1 MIESFDTIEVWD
13 KKTLIDI
20 PRDLSRSVTEIVT
33 TDLNERKIDYKT
45 KKTDG
50 YREYIGLLTAFRQ
63 HAKYPKRDCF
73 IKFNI
78 EFTNLFV
85 KEYQRQ
91 NKHIRAGRKTVINP
105 EVIESERKKR
115 DIIAKDFQ
123 LEYSEYK
130 ITDVMNYFLGKSRP
144 RLNFL
149 IDLTEYIQNIEKDIL
164 ELPPSKGVRWDLD
177 EWIRT
182 SNIPIKHSWEQE
194 ND

>member
-20 PRDLSRSVTEIVT
+20 PRDLGKSVNEIVT
-33 TDLNERKIDYKT
+33 TDLTERKIDYK
-45 KKTDG
+45 KKGTDG
-50 YREYIGLLTAFRQ
+50 NKEYIGLQTAFRQ
-63 HAKYPKRDCF
+63 HQKYPKRNCF

-78 EFTNLFV
+78 EFTDLFV
-85 KEYQRQ
+85 REYQRQ
-91 NKHIRAGRKTVINP
+91 NRKIRAGRKSVINP

-123 LEYSEYK
+123 LEYPEYK
-130 ITDVMNYFLGKSRP
+130 ITDVMNYFLGKSKP

-182 SNIPIKHSWEQE
+182 ANIPVKHSWEQE
-194 ND
+194 YD